1 MHEAYKLGA
10 SLYVPA
16 VHNKLLPALRGD
28 LYPAVRSLIAC
39 TEDSLRDSDVPRAL
53 AHIRGLLPSLPS
65 RASGPLRFIRA
76 RNPEVLGELL
86 SMRGIDRIHGFV
98 IPKADM
104 DSLPAYERLL
114 AGREFWIMPTLETSP
129 VFDLLGQREI
139 RMYLQAS
146 TIKRQVLACRIGGN
160 DLLRMLS
167 MKRKRGGTL
176 YETPLGILIQQ
187 LVLSFL
193 PYGFQLT
200 APVFDFVDDPD
211 TLLNETQIDVM
222 MGLIGKT
229 AIHPSQVSVIER
241 ALAVSDEDL
250 RTAREILGS
259 NTAVFKFNGAMME
272 RTVHEPWAQSVIARG
287 ATQPLPVHVEC

>member
-28 LYPAVRSLIAC
+28 LYPGVRSLIAC
-39 TEDSLRDSDVPRAL
+39 TEDSLSDTEVPHAL
-53 AHIRGLLPSLPS
+53 SYLRGLLPALPT
-65 RASGPLRFIRA
+65 RAAGPLRFIRP
-76 RNPEVLGELL
+76 RNAEVLAELL
-86 SMRGIDRIHGFV
+86 SMRGIERIHGFV

-104 DSLPAYERLL
+104 DSLPAYEKLL
-114 AGREFWIMPTLETSP
+114 AGRECWVMPTLETSP

-139 RMYLQAS
+139 RTYLQAS
-146 TIKRQVLACRIGGN
+146 SLKRQVLACRIGGN

-167 MKRKRGGTL
+167 MKRTRGATL
-176 YETPLGILIQQ
+176 YETPIGILIQQ

-211 TLLNETQIDVM
+211 TLLVETQTDVT

-229 AIHPSQVSVIER
+229 AIHPSQVAVIER
-241 ALAVSDEDL
+241 ALAVSDDDL
-250 RTAREILGS
+250 AAAREILGAR
-259 NTAVFKFNGAMME
+259 TAVFKLNGAMIE
-272 RTVHEPWAQSVIARG
+272 RTIHEPWARTILARG
-287 ATQPLPVHVEC
+287 ATCRRLFT